1 MSLWVDKYR
10 PTTLAKLDY
19 HLEQAEDLRNMVQKR
34 DFPHLLV
41 HGPPGA
47 GKKTRILC
55 ILKELYG
62 SAAERVKVET
72 VQFETA
78 SKKKLE
84 ILTMSSNYH
93 TEVNP
98 SDAGLHDRIVI
109 MELIKATAQTHHI
122 DIGQKEFKVVLLSN
136 VDQLTRDAQ
145 HALRRTMEKYIST
158 CRLILC
164 ANSTSR
170 VLPAIQSRCV
180 RIRVPAPTVFEIKT
194 ILHLICKREGLNI
207 PDELI
212 NRVIEASNRN
222 LRRAILML
230 EACKVEQYPFTTDQK
245 VTEPDWQ
252 IYIRNT
258 ASMMVSEQSPKI
270 LLDIRNRFY
279 DLLTRAVPCDL
290 IFRGLLQEC
299 IKKCDDQLKKEIIGT
314 ASEYQHRM
322 IRGSKPIFHLEAFAA
337 RFMAVY
343 KKYIESSLESFM

>member
-1 MSLWVDKYR
+1 
-10 PTTLAKLDY
+10 
-19 HLEQAEDLRNMVQKR
+19 MVQKR
-34 DFPHLLV
+34 DFPHLLI

-62 SAAERVKVET
+62 NAAERLKVENM
-72 VQFETA
+72 QFETA

-84 ILTMSSNYH
+84 IMTICSNYH

-98 SDAGLHDRIVI
+98 SDAGIHDRIVV

-122 DIGQKEFKVVLLSN
+122 DVGQKNFKVVVLSN

-145 HALRRTMEKYIST
+145 HALRRTMEKYINS

-170 VLPAIQSRCV
+170 VLPAIRSRCV
-180 RIRVPAPTVFEIKT
+180 RIRVPAPTASEIKA
-194 ILHLICKREGLNI
+194 ILQSISKREGLTL
-207 PDELI
+207 PDELASRI
-212 NRVIEASNRN
+212 IEASNRN

-230 EACKVEQYPFTTDQK
+230 EACKVEQYPFTADQK

-252 IYIRNT
+252 VYIRNT
-258 ASMMVSEQSPKI
+258 AVMMISEQSAKV
-270 LLDIRNRFY
+270 LLNARNRFY
-279 DLLTRAVPCDL
+279 DLLTRSIPCDV
-290 IFRGLLQEC
+290 IFRGLVQEC
-299 IKKCDDQLKKEIIGT
+299 IKNCDDQLKREIIDV

-337 RFMAVY
+337 RYMVIC
-343 KKYIESSLESFM
+343 KKYLESSLEGFI